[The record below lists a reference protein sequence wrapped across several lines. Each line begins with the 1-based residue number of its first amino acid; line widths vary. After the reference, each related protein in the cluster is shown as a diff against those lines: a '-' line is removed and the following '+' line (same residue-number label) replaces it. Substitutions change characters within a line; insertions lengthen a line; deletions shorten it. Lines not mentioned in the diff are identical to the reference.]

1 MVSPY
6 SVPTASASRYSPQAQ
21 EQENFMRTK
30 LQIQAPPVYLFH
42 IPKTAG
48 SSLGAVFR
56 PAYAASEIF
65 TRQTVKTF
73 GQFSL
78 ANLRNFRCYCCHYG
92 IGLFDLV
99 GRTDLLTITMLRDP
113 IERVVSHYYFHQ
125 KWVLRDGMEKHPQYS
140 QEMIAYVQSDIKAWL
155 DIPELAEPFHNEQTR
170 FLGVATDLSHYFK
183 QGTIAR
189 RNTQLPTSLLPKP
202 APLEKVDMAQAAATA
217 RQRLEAMTIVGLT
230 ERFDESVEMICGMLG
245 IPIPV
250 KTPRA
255 NLGPQKKDVD
265 IHRYRRQLAPDLL
278 EQLEALNTYDQELY
292 RCACEL
298 FEQQLARFRATPQR
312 TYSIAPRLLM
322 PVRKRIR
329 AAWRKATQD
338 RPAIARHPFVQG
350 AKSWIKRWA

>member
-1 MVSPY
+1 MI
-6 SVPTASASRYSPQAQ
+6 
-21 EQENFMRTK
+21 MHTK
-30 LQIQAPPVYLFH
+30 LRFEAPPIYFLH

-48 SSLGAVFR
+48 VSLRVLLSS
-56 PAYAASEIF
+56 AYAKRE
-65 TRQTVKTF
+65 V
-73 GQFSL
+73 L
-78 ANLRNFRCYCCHYG
+78 ALFHPWELAQVSPATLQSYRCYLCHYG
-92 IGLFDLV
+92 IGLYDLV
-99 GRTDLLTITMLRDP
+99 GRTDLISITMLRDP
-113 IERVVSHYYFHQ
+113 VERAVSSYYFHQ
-125 KWVLRDGMEKHPQYS
+125 RKVRELPHQYTPEYLQRVAATSPRDIP
-140 QEMIAYVQSDIKAWL
+140 AWL
-155 DIPELAEPFHNEQTR
+155 AIPELRSHLENRQTR
-170 FLGVATDLSHYFK
+170 ELG
-183 QGTIAR
+183 IAYDYR
-189 RNTQLPTSLLPKP
+189 PYVKGGSIASRVTSLRGPLSPT
-202 APLEKVDMAQAAATA
+202 APVDTTDMAQAAATA

-250 KTPRA
+250 KTLRA